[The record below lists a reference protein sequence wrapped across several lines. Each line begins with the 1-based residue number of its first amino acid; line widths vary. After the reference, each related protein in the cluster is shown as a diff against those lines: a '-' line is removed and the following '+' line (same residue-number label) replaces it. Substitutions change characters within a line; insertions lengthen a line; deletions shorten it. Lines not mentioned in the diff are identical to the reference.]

1 MNQTDLNY
9 KNISYYN
16 KHEKNSFLKT
26 ALTWNGS
33 VTPKVLHR
41 VLLIMMYSFLV
52 SKINHNFPLPTLS
65 LSPFQYTGFALSV
78 LLVLRINAG
87 LERWWEARKLWGQ
100 IVNQSRNLA
109 IIIYCYCSNDKEK
122 INKILNYISC
132 WPYIIMSNL
141 RNQEVHPKVYSLLDK
156 EDIEKIIKSEHKPTL
171 LALKIDGLIKELRGN
186 GLDNY
191 SYNQAQNERFLL
203 LDAVGACE
211 RISSTPIPFVLAIK
225 IRRFIL
231 LFLILLPFCLS
242 DKNEFYTSFICGLV
256 AYPLLSLDEI
266 GIQLQ
271 NPFSIQN
278 LSCLPIEG
286 ICQKIYDNILK
297 IKDFND

>member
-1 MNQTDLNY
+1 MVHFSG
-9 KNISYYN
+9 IIP
-16 KHEKNSFLKT
+16 
-26 ALTWNGS
+26 GS

-41 VLLIMMYSFLV
+41 VFLIMIYSFLV
-52 SKINHNFPLPTLS
+52 IKLNHFFPLPTLS

-100 IVNQSRNLA
+100 ILNQSRNLA
-109 IIIYCYCSNDKEK
+109 IIISCYCNNKEK
-122 INKILNYISC
+122 INKLLNYISC
-132 WPYIIMSNL
+132 WPYVIMSNL
-141 RNQEVHPKVYSLLDK
+141 RNQEIHPKVSSLLEK
-156 EDIEKIIKSEHKPTL
+156 EDFEKIIKSEHKPAL
-171 LALKIDGLIKELRGN
+171 LALKIDSLVKEIRDF

-231 LFLILLPFCLS
+231 LFLVLLPFCLS
-242 DKNEFYTSFICGLV
+242 DKNEFYTSFICVLV

-271 NPFSIQN
+271 NPFSIKS
-278 LSCLPIEG
+278 LSCLPIEE
-286 ICQKIYDNILK
+286 ICQKICDNILK